1 MKMMTALKAEQMKH
15 RHRKL
20 LLLPA
25 VLLLFEFIWTV
36 WRLDPRSPSDLA
48 QGYLSSF
55 YLFPILNSLI
65 YPIFLAVL
73 ANRICDMEIKGD
85 TLKLLY
91 TLEDKITFYNCK
103 YFMSLKYIALTSVG
117 ACLIPWIVGKMY
129 GFTDTLETHM
139 LLQLALSTFVV
150 STALLSIQQ
159 LLSLLSS
166 NQILPLIVGLA
177 GSFLSLFSM
186 FFPPSAARL
195 ILWGY
200 YGIFGF
206 VGMDW
211 ERSTRITTYYEV
223 GFNWMGLLF
232 FAVFSIAIYFICRAI
247 ALRKEV

>member
-1 MKMMTALKAEQMKH
+1 MRILTALKAEQMKH

-20 LLLPA
+20 LLLP
-25 VLLLFEFIWTV
+25 VILLLFEFIWAV
-36 WRLDPRSPSDLA
+36 WSLDPKKPSDLV

-55 YLFPILNSLI
+55 YLFPIINSLI

-73 ANRICDMEIKGD
+73 TNRICDMEIKGD

-91 TLEDKITFYNCK
+91 TLEDKKTFYNCK
-103 YFMSLKYIALTSVG
+103 YFMALKYIVLTSAG
-117 ACLIPWIVGKMY
+117 TCLIPWVVGKMY
-129 GFTDTLETHM
+129 RFTDTLELHM
-139 LLQLALSTFVV
+139 LFQLALSTFVV

-166 NQILPLIVGLA
+166 NQILPLVVGLA

-186 FFPPSAARL
+186 FFPPAAARL
-195 ILWGY
+195 VLWGY

-223 GFNWMGLLF
+223 DFNWMGLLL
-232 FAVFSIAIYFICRAI
+232 FAVFSIALYFICRAI

>member
-1 MKMMTALKAEQMKH
+1 MKMLTAINAEQMKH
-15 RHRKL
+15 KHRLL

-25 VLLLFEFIWTV
+25 ALLFFEFV
-36 WRLDPRSPSDLA
+36 WLVWGLDPKKPSDLT
-48 QGYLSSF
+48 QGYLSAF
-55 YLFPILNSLI
+55 YMFPILNSLI

-73 ANRICDMEIKGD
+73 VNRICDMEIKGD

-91 TLEDKITFYNCK
+91 TLEDKKTFYNCK
-103 YFMSLKYIALTSVG
+103 YFMSLKYIILTSAG
-117 ACLIPWIVGKMY
+117 TCLIPWIIGKLY
-129 GFTDTLETHM
+129 GFTDTLKPHM

-150 STALLSIQQ
+150 STAILSIQQ

-166 NQILPLIVGLA
+166 NQILPLVVGLA

-186 FFPPSAARL
+186 FFPPVAARL

-223 GFNWMGLLF
+223 NFSWMGLLF
-232 FAVFSIAIYFICRAI
+232 FAAFSIVIYFLCRSI

>member
-1 MKMMTALKAEQMKH
+1 MKILTTLKAEQMKH

-20 LLLPA
+20 LLLPGA
-25 VLLLFEFIWTV
+25 LLLFEFV
-36 WRLDPRSPSDLA
+36 WAVWSLDPKKPSDLT

-73 ANRICDMEIKGD
+73 TNRICDMEIKGD

-91 TLEDKITFYNCK
+91 TLEDKKTFYNCK
-103 YFMSLKYIALTSVG
+103 YLMLLKYIVLAAIG
-117 ACLIPWIVGKMY
+117 ICLIPWIVGRMY
-129 GFTDTLETHM
+129 GFTDTLKFHM
-139 LLQLALSTFVV
+139 ELQLVLSTFVV
-150 STALLSIQQ
+150 STALLSIQL

-166 NQILPLIVGLA
+166 NQILPLVVGLA

-186 FFPPSAARL
+186 FFPPAAARL

-211 ERSTRITTYYEV
+211 ERSTRITTYYEID
-223 GFNWMGLLF
+223 FNWMGLLF
-232 FAVFSIAIYFICRAI
+232 FTVFSIAVYFICRAI